1 MCRRARSR
9 PETLKPRVS
18 RALAAAVALSGV
30 HALARAPLLRSG
42 KSGGFR
48 QRREVGGPCADA

>member
-18 RALAAAVALSGV
+18 GALAPAVALSGV
-30 HALARAPLLRSG
+30 HALARTSLLRSG
-42 KSGGFR
+42 KSVKSVPSAS
-48 QRREVGGPCADA
+48 RREGTMC